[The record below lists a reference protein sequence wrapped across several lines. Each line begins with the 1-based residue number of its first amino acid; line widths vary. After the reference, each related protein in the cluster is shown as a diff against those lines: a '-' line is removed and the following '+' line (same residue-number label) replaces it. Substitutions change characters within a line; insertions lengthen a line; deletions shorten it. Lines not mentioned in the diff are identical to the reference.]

1 MQIDVSRFRA
11 AFYVEAEEHLEHMEA
26 ALLQLE
32 SAPTDN
38 ELLNTIFRAAHSIK
52 GASLTFGIEEV
63 GKFTHVLENLLDRLR
78 DGKLATSSELV
89 ELLLSSIDVL
99 EGLIANSRD
108 GAPLPPQ
115 LDEVFAQLRQ
125 ANGEKPSQQPGTPAE
140 VQAGASAQNGGQ
152 QAQAGAGQELCYRID
167 FRPSREFFRFGQDA
181 LLLLRELGEI
191 GSFRQVKLD
200 STGLPTL
207 LEMKA
212 DECFVGWSLDL
223 ATNEPLRSI
232 EDVFMFL
239 DANSTLAIQLLPSN
253 SPADSDDSSTTPAPA
268 SRQPAGPKAN
278 ASAAGPSTTASYS
291 TNAAVAAAL
300 ATDSAAAQA
309 ANLPSSAKTGTANQ
323 MVDGLIN
330 AAAARTGAPVRA
342 AENETVRVDR
352 RRLDELINQIG
363 ELVIGASMVEQELLG
378 VNSGLALDSMSALG
392 KIVRDLQE
400 MSLSLRMVP
409 IAATFQKMNRVI
421 RDVAK
426 KLNKQI
432 DFVTEGDDTE
442 LDKSVVDQIG
452 DPLIHMVRNAADHG
466 IEMPDVRLAAG
477 KAAEGTVRLR
487 AFQQAGNIYIELSDD
502 GKGLDRNRILSKA
515 VERGLIQP
523 DANLSE
529 QEIYNLIFLPGFSTA
544 AEVTE
549 LSGRGVGMDVVRRNV
564 EALQGSVSV
573 KSAAGQGSTVTVRLP
588 LTLAI
593 LDGLLVR
600 LEQEVFII
608 PLLSVIESVSVQ
620 PRDIRPIVGVGEV
633 ISLRGEVVSLL
644 RLHKVLG
651 IPRSTQDEQGL
662 LVIVEDQGR
671 RVALLVD
678 ELLGQQQVVIKNL
691 EANFRKVPGVGGA
704 TILGDGRV
712 ALILD
717 IFGLSHMAN
726 STEPEPTMLAGF

>member
-32 SAPTDN
+32 ESPSDS

-78 DGKLATSSELV
+78 EGKLSTSSDLV

-108 GAPLPPQ
+108 GAPIPEQ
-115 LDEVFAQLRQ
+115 LDAVFTQLQIANGDAPTQ
-125 ANGEKPSQQPGTPAE
+125 ANQPQIAQP
-140 VQAGASAQNGGQ
+140 QAVAVSAVTT
-152 QAQAGAGQELCYRID
+152 YRID

-181 LLLLRELGEI
+181 LLLVRELAEI
-191 GSFRQVKLD
+191 GQIQNVRVD
-200 STGLPTL
+200 CSTLPAL
-207 LEMKA
+207 AELKP
-212 DECFVGWSLDL
+212 DECYTAWSLDL
-223 ATNEPLRSI
+223 TTSQPLSSI

-239 DANSTLAIQLLPSN
+239 DDASRLQIQTSAEATQSSAASESATVVN
-253 SPADSDDSSTTPAPA
+253 ATTAVASSTTAM
-268 SRQPAGPKAN
+268 
-278 ASAAGPSTTASYS
+278 STTSGDA
-291 TNAAVAAAL
+291 
-300 ATDSAAAQA
+300 
-309 ANLPSSAKTGTANQ
+309 PSKVEAKA
-323 MVDGLIN
+323 DPKKS
-330 AAAARTGAPVRA
+330 TGATPVRST
-342 AENETVRVDR
+342 ENETVRVDR
-352 RRLDELINQIG
+352 HRLDDLINQIG
-363 ELVIGASMVEQELLG
+363 ELVIGSSMVEQELLG
-378 VNSGLALDSMSALG
+378 FNGGLALDSMSALG

-466 IEMPDVRLAAG
+466 IEMPDVRQAAG
-477 KAAEGTVRLR
+477 KSPEGTVRLR
-487 AFQQAGNIYIELSDD
+487 AFQQGGNIYIELSDD
-502 GKGLDRNRILSKA
+502 GKGLDKQRILSKA
-515 VERGLIQP
+515 IERGLIAP
-523 DANLSE
+523 EANLSE
-529 QEIYNLIFLPGFSTA
+529 QEICNLIFLPGFSTA
-544 AEVTE
+544 SEVTE

-573 KSAAGQGSTVTVRLP
+573 RSVAGQGSTVTVRLP

-600 LEQEVFII
+600 LDQEVFII
-608 PLLSVIESVSVQ
+608 PLLSVVESVSVQ
-620 PRDIRPIVGVGEV
+620 AKDIRPIVGVGEV

-644 RLHKVLG
+644 RLHKLLG
-651 IPRSTQDEQGL
+651 IPRSSHDDHGL
-662 LVIVEDQGR
+662 IVIVEDQGR

-678 ELLGQQQVVIKNL
+678 ELVGQQQVVIKNL
-691 EANFRKVPGVGGA
+691 ESNFRKVPGVGGA

-717 IFGLSHMAN
+717 IFGLSHMASN
-726 STEPEPTMLAGF
+726 PEIEATVAGGV

>member
-32 SAPTDN
+32 DAPGDP

-63 GKFTHVLENLLDRLR
+63 GRFTHVLENLLDRLR
-78 DGKLATSSELV
+78 EGKLGTSSELI

-108 GAPLPPQ
+108 GAPLPTQ
-115 LDEVFAQLRQ
+115 LEAIFTQLQ
-125 ANGEKPSQQPGTPAE
+125 AANGDAPTKKSTTTATVVAAAPSG
-140 VQAGASAQNGGQ
+140 QAT
-152 QAQAGAGQELCYRID
+152 YRIE
-167 FRPSREFFRFGQDA
+167 FRPSRDFFRFGQDA
-181 LLLLRELGEI
+181 LLLVRELAEI
-191 GSFRQVKLD
+191 GQLD
-200 STGLPTL
+200 NVRLDCSAMPALSEMQPDDCYSAWTL
-207 LEMKA
+207 ELTTEQ
-212 DECFVGWSLDL
+212 
-223 ATNEPLRSI
+223 PLRCV

-239 DANSTLAIQLLPSN
+239 DDGSHLQIQPLPVAQ
-253 SPADSDDSSTTPAPA
+253 SPTEATDSSKASDAVAATTPSAVADNTAAISTPTTTA
-268 SRQPAGPKAN
+268 SSADGKKP
-278 ASAAGPSTTASYS
+278 AAGPVARST
-291 TNAAVAAAL
+291 
-300 ATDSAAAQA
+300 
-309 ANLPSSAKTGTANQ
+309 
-323 MVDGLIN
+323 
-330 AAAARTGAPVRA
+330 
-342 AENETVRVDR
+342 ENETVRVDR

-363 ELVIGASMVEQELLG
+363 ELVIGSSMVEQELLS
-378 VNSGLALDSMSALG
+378 VNSGLALDSMSGLG

-477 KAAEGTVRLR
+477 KNPEGTVRLR

-502 GKGLDRNRILSKA
+502 GKGLDKQRILSKA
-515 VERGLIQP
+515 IERGLVAP
-523 DANLSE
+523 EATLSE

-544 AEVTE
+544 SEVTE

-573 KSAAGQGSTVTVRLP
+573 RSVPGQGSTVTVRLP

-600 LEQEVFII
+600 LDQEVFII
-608 PLLSVIESVSVQ
+608 PLLSVIESVSIQ
-620 PRDIRPIVGVGEV
+620 AKDIRPIVGVGEV

-644 RLHKVLG
+644 RLHKLLG
-651 IPRSTQDEQGL
+651 IPRGSQEENGL
-662 LVIVEDQGR
+662 IVIVEDQGR

-678 ELLGQQQVVIKNL
+678 ELVGQQQVVIKNL
-691 EANFRKVPGVGGA
+691 ETNFRKVPGVGGA

-717 IFGLSHMAN
+717 IFGLSHMA
-726 STEPEPTMLAGF
+726 STSQHDTATTARVSTDVSVEALT

>member
-32 SAPTDN
+32 EAPSDP

-89 ELLLSSIDVL
+89 ELLLCSIDVL

-108 GAPLPPQ
+108 GAPLPEQ
-115 LDEVFAQLRQ
+115 LESVFAQLQ
-125 ANGEKPSQQPGTPAE
+125 LANGDAPTVAE
-140 VQAGASAQNGGQ
+140 VSSTNATAPASTSTTD
-152 QAQAGAGQELCYRID
+152 YRIE
-167 FRPSREFFRFGQDA
+167 FRPSKDFFRFGQDA
-181 LLLLRELGEI
+181 LLLIRELSEMG
-191 GSFRQVKLD
+191 
-200 STGLPTL
+200 TL
-207 LEMKA
+207 RDVKA
-212 DECFVGWSLDL
+212 DCSKLPALSEMEPDDCYTGWTMVL
-223 ATNEPLRSI
+223 ATSQSRQAV

-239 DANSTLAIQLLPSN
+239 DEGSQLKIEALNIQSGTQSNNSNPTQPTPAVKAEAPVSAAVSAEA
-253 SPADSDDSSTTPAPA
+253 SPATVATPDNKKSAANTPA
-268 SRQPAGPKAN
+268 R
-278 ASAAGPSTTASYS
+278 ST
-291 TNAAVAAAL
+291 
-300 ATDSAAAQA
+300 
-309 ANLPSSAKTGTANQ
+309 
-323 MVDGLIN
+323 
-330 AAAARTGAPVRA
+330 
-342 AENETVRVDR
+342 ENETVRVDR
-352 RRLDELINQIG
+352 RRLDDLINQIG
-363 ELVIGASMVEQELLG
+363 ELVIGSSMVEQELLSFNG
-378 VNSGLALDSMSALG
+378 GLALDSMSALG

-426 KLNKQI
+426 KLGKQI

-466 IEMPDVRLAAG
+466 IEMPDVRQAAG
-477 KAAEGTVRLR
+477 KNPEGTVRLR
-487 AFQQAGNIYIELSDD
+487 AFQQGGNIYIELSDD
-502 GKGLDRNRILSKA
+502 GKGLDKQRILNKA
-515 VERGLIQP
+515 IERGLIAA

-529 QEIYNLIFLPGFSTA
+529 QDIYNLIFLPGFSTA
-544 AEVTE
+544 SEVTE

-573 KSAAGQGSTVTVRLP
+573 RSVPGQGSTVTVRLP

-600 LEQEVFII
+600 LDQEVFII

-620 PRDIRPIVGVGEV
+620 AKDIRPIVGVGEV

-644 RLHKVLG
+644 RLHKMLG
-651 IPRSTQDEQGL
+651 IPRSIHEDQGL
-662 LVIVEDQGR
+662 IVIVEDQGR

-678 ELLGQQQVVIKNL
+678 ELVGQQQVVIKNL

-717 IFGLSHMAN
+717 IFGLSHMASN
-726 STEPEPTMLAGF
+726 AELETQPALST

>member
-32 SAPTDN
+32 ESPNDS

-78 DGKLATSSELV
+78 EGKLSTSTDLV

-108 GAPLPPQ
+108 GAPIPEQ
-115 LDEVFAQLRQ
+115 LEAVFSQLQ
-125 ANGEKPSQQPGTPAE
+125 VANGDAPAPNANAQPALTTTTSSNDLATYKI
-140 VQAGASAQNGGQ
+140 S
-152 QAQAGAGQELCYRID
+152 

-181 LLLLRELGEI
+181 LLLVRELTEMG
-191 GSFRQVKLD
+191 QVQNVRLD
-200 STGLPTL
+200 CSALPPL
-207 LEMKA
+207 VALKV
-212 DECFVGWSLDL
+212 DECYTAWDL
-223 ATNEPLRSI
+223 ELVTSQPQRAI

-239 DANSTLAIQLLPSN
+239 DDASRLQIQPTAGAAATLAGAAATAN
-253 SPADSDDSSTTPAPA
+253 TTNTPGAPAPA
-268 SRQPAGPKAN
+268 PSANESAN
-278 ASAAGPSTTASYS
+278 AVPITAPK
-291 TNAAVAAAL
+291 TE
-300 ATDSAAAQA
+300 
-309 ANLPSSAKTGTANQ
+309 ANVEAKTE
-323 MVDGLIN
+323 IKKSS
-330 AAAARTGAPVRA
+330 GATRST
-342 AENETVRVDR
+342 ENETVRVDR
-352 RRLDELINQIG
+352 RRLDDLINQIG
-363 ELVIGASMVEQELLG
+363 ELVIGSSMVEQELLSFNG
-378 VNSGLALDSMSALG
+378 GLALDSMSALG

-466 IEMPDVRLAAG
+466 IEMPEVRQAAG
-477 KAAEGTVRLR
+477 KNPEGTVRLR
-487 AFQQAGNIYIELSDD
+487 AFQQGGNIYIELSDD
-502 GKGLDRNRILSKA
+502 GKGLDKERILSKA
-515 VERGLIQP
+515 IERGLVAP
-523 DANLSE
+523 EASLSE

-544 AEVTE
+544 SEVTE

-573 KSAAGQGSTVTVRLP
+573 RSVAGQGSTVTVRLP

-600 LEQEVFII
+600 LDQEVFII
-608 PLLSVIESVSVQ
+608 PLLSVVESVSVQ
-620 PRDIRPIVGVGEV
+620 AKDIRPIVGVGEV

-644 RLHKVLG
+644 RLHKLLG
-651 IPRSTQDEQGL
+651 IPRCSHEEHGL
-662 LVIVEDQGR
+662 IVIVEDQGR

-678 ELLGQQQVVIKNL
+678 ELVGQQQVVIKNL

-717 IFGLSHMAN
+717 IFGLSHMASN
-726 STEPEPTMLAGF
+726 PEQEPAALGGV

>member
-11 AFYVEAEEHLEHMEA
+11 AFYVEAEEHLDHMEA

-32 SAPTDN
+32 DAPSDP

-63 GKFTHVLENLLDRLR
+63 GRFTHVLENLLDRLR
-78 DGKLATSSELV
+78 DGKLSTSSELI

-108 GAPLPPQ
+108 GAPIPEQ
-115 LDEVFAQLRQ
+115 LDAVFTQLQ
-125 ANGEKPSQQPGTPAE
+125 VANGDAPTTSGPKQNESSAATIATGT
-140 VQAGASAQNGGQ
+140 VT
-152 QAQAGAGQELCYRID
+152 YRIE

-181 LLLLRELGEI
+181 LLLVRELTEI
-191 GSFRQVKLD
+191 GQVQNVNVDCSAMPALAEMQAD
-200 STGLPTL
+200 ACYAAWTL
-207 LEMKA
+207 ELTTA
-212 DECFVGWSLDL
+212 Q
-223 ATNEPLRSI
+223 PLRSI

-239 DANSTLAIQLLPSN
+239 DDGSHLKIEPQTPSVAN
-253 SPADSDDSSTTPAPA
+253 TPALEPTSVTA
-268 SRQPAGPKAN
+268 T
-278 ASAAGPSTTASYS
+278 SAA
-291 TNAAVAAAL
+291 VE
-300 ATDSAAAQA
+300 ATDQT
-309 ANLPSSAKTGTANQ
+309 SSGKNAGTTETTQTTTVVNAEVKKTQTA
-323 MVDGLIN
+323 
-330 AAAARTGAPVRA
+330 APVRA
-342 AENETVRVDR
+342 TENETVRVDR
-352 RRLDELINQIG
+352 RRLDDLINQIG
-363 ELVIGASMVEQELLG
+363 ELVIGSSMVEQELLT
-378 VNSGLALDSMSALG
+378 VNGGLALDSMSGLG

-466 IEMPDVRLAAG
+466 IEMPDVRQAAG
-477 KAAEGTVRLR
+477 KNPEGTVRLR
-487 AFQQAGNIYIELSDD
+487 AFQQGGNIYIELADD
-502 GKGLDRNRILSKA
+502 GKGLDKQRILNKA
-515 VERGLIQP
+515 IERGLVAP
-523 DANLSE
+523 EANLSE

-544 AEVTE
+544 SEVTE

-573 KSAAGQGSTVTVRLP
+573 RSVPGQGSTVTVRLP

-600 LEQEVFII
+600 LDQEIFII
-608 PLLSVIESVSVQ
+608 PLLSVIESVSIQ
-620 PRDIRPIVGVGEV
+620 AKDIRPIVGVGEV

-644 RLHKVLG
+644 RLHSVLG
-651 IPRSTQDEQGL
+651 IPRSNHDDQGL
-662 LVIVEDQGR
+662 IVIVEDQGR

-678 ELLGQQQVVIKNL
+678 ELVGQQQVVIKNL
-691 EANFRKVPGVGGA
+691 ESNFRKVPGVGGA

-717 IFGLSHMAN
+717 IFGLSHMSSN
-726 STEPEPTMLAGF
+726 SDLEVAFAGGV

>member
-32 SAPTDN
+32 DSPSDP

-52 GASLTFGIEEV
+52 GASLTFGIDEV

-108 GAPLPPQ
+108 GAPLPEQ
-115 LDEVFAQLRQ
+115 LEAVFAQLQ
-125 ANGEKPSQQPGTPAE
+125 LANGEAQASNEKKPAATAK
-140 VQAGASAQNGGQ
+140 GASP
-152 QAQAGAGQELCYRID
+152 AGQVTYRIE

-181 LLLLRELGEI
+181 LLLLRELTEI
-191 GSFRQVKLD
+191 GQLQNVCVDCSAMPALA
-200 STGLPTL
+200 
-207 LEMKA
+207 EMNA
-212 DECFVGWSLDL
+212 DECYAAWTCELTTGQPQRSL
-223 ATNEPLRSI
+223 

-239 DANSTLAIQLLPSN
+239 DDNSHLQIQPLPGSSNSSSESSIPLPSV
-253 SPADSDDSSTTPAPA
+253 SSGDDPVGQSSTP
-268 SRQPAGPKAN
+268 
-278 ASAAGPSTTASYS
+278 AAGASEKPAATVATAQGTSTEVKKNTTA
-291 TNAAVAAAL
+291 
-300 ATDSAAAQA
+300 
-309 ANLPSSAKTGTANQ
+309 
-323 MVDGLIN
+323 
-330 AAAARTGAPVRA
+330 APVRA

-363 ELVIGASMVEQELLG
+363 ELVIGSSMVEQELLSFNG
-378 VNSGLALDSMSALG
+378 GLALDSMSALG

-466 IEMPDVRLAAG
+466 IEMPDVRQAAG
-477 KAAEGTVRLR
+477 KNPEGTVRLR
-487 AFQQAGNIYIELSDD
+487 AFQQGGNIYIELSDD
-502 GKGLDRNRILSKA
+502 GKGLDKQRILNKA
-515 VERGLIQP
+515 IERGLVAP

-544 AEVTE
+544 SEVTE

-573 KSAAGQGSTVTVRLP
+573 RSVAGQGSTVTVRLP

-600 LEQEVFII
+600 LDQEVFII

-620 PRDIRPIVGVGEV
+620 AKDIRPIIGMGEV

-644 RLHKVLG
+644 RLHKLLG
-651 IPRSTQDEQGL
+651 MPRASHDENGL
-662 LVIVEDQGR
+662 IVIVEDQGR

-678 ELLGQQQVVIKNL
+678 ELVGQQQVVIKNL
-691 EANFRKVPGVGGA
+691 ESNFRKVPGVGGA

-717 IFGLSHMAN
+717 IFGLSHMA
-726 STEPEPTMLAGF
+726 SAAEPDAIATGGV